1 MIAKDIAAI
10 IVEAGIIPPC
20 DEQDA
25 VEKLD
30 GYGFVDDDLAECRAT
45 VKELLKTLKT
55 LVAMNK
61 CNYDRGTTD
70 HMVAMVQADV
80 AILRATS

>member
-1 MIAKDIAAI
+1 MTAKDIAAI

-30 GYGFVDDDLAECRAT
+30 GYGFVDDDLAECLEAC
-45 VKELLKTLKT
+45 E
-55 LVAMNK
+55 AI
-61 CNYDRGTTD
+61 CDQFDGTPD
-70 HMVAMVQADV
+70 GDMYAVDMARKVIAK
-80 AILRATS
+80 AKRRFR